1 MSEVQALHRPRRVVT
16 LPPMLRGDA
25 ALAFLWDVKARGAD
39 VIEVRTDLHDASER
53 VDHFAAV
60 MDVLVSERGKPLPE
74 LWLAAS
80 TYADVELGDARP
92 PGIRLVLSH
101 HAKAPMTTEAARAL
115 WDGAEVPADA
125 WIKHVEPIDT
135 PSEGVRLFETQAA
148 LRAAFGSRVTV
159 LGTGPIALPFRA
171 VLAQRNAF
179 DYLAVDPRFFA
190 APGQRFLDDAVREA
204 KASASGPRKGILGS
218 RIGHSR
224 SPRIHRQP
232 FDRID
237 LPSDAPVG
245 ELVEALRPFYV
256 GFAVTSPF
264 KKVLASHVGATTDA
278 VNTLYRRNDRWAAAN
293 TDVDGARAVLESLG
307 AKQVTVLGEGGST
320 WAIRTAAADLG
331 IALDVL
337 RREGPGGSREASSE
351 VAPPISGAVI
361 WTWPDNVEAPAW
373 LRFDGARV
381 AVIAYGAPARRIAA
395 EIVRRGGDPVRM
407 GPRWLIA
414 QARTQRQ
421 LWGA

>member
-1 MSEVQALHRPRRVVT
+1 MSELQAVQRPRRVVT

-25 ALAFLWDVKARGAD
+25 ALDFIWDVKARGAE

-53 VDHFAAV
+53 VDHFASV

-74 LWLAAS
+74 LWLAAA
-80 TYADVELGDARP
+80 TYADVELELGSGRP
-92 PGIRLVLSH
+92 QGIQLVLSH
-101 HAKAPMTTEAARAL
+101 HAKAPMTTVAARAL

-135 PSEGVRLFETQAA
+135 PADGVRLVETQAA

-159 LGTGPIALPFRA
+159 LGTGRIALPFRA
-171 VLAQRNAF
+171 VLAQQNAF
-179 DYLAVDPRFFA
+179 DYLAVDPRFVA
-190 APGQRFLDDAVREA
+190 APGQRLLDDAVREA
-204 KASASGPRKGILGS
+204 KAAVSGPRKGILGS

-237 LPSDAPVG
+237 LPADAPVG
-245 ELVEALRPFYV
+245 ELVDALRPFYV

-278 VNTLYRRNDRWAAAN
+278 INTLYRRNDRWSVAN
-293 TDVDGARAVLESLG
+293 TDVDGARAVLEALG
-307 AKQVTVLGEGGST
+307 AKQVTALGEGGAT

-331 IALDVL
+331 IALKVL
-337 RREGPGGSREASSE
+337 RREGAEE
-351 VAPPISGAVI
+351 APPISGAAI
-361 WTWPDNVEAPAW
+361 WTWPDNVPAPTW

-381 AVIAYGAPARRIAA
+381 AVIAYGAPARRIAT
-395 EIVRRGGDPVRM
+395 EIALRGGIPVRL

-421 LWGA
+421 LWGRDT